1 MSTTK
6 KLLLKGPHFS
16 IWNQPQQVLHEIIWW
31 GVPTPKLMPF
41 SPDFTTGIHIFP
53 LQFSKP
59 SWFCRSS
66 SKPVMRAKFYCN
78 CSWKMSQSFRI
89 GTFGCPS
96 AALGL
101 CRKKIRKKI
110 HVVCHG
116 RMWKLNQNKK
126 NSFHCTCLIEIFST
140 PKYLYLW
147 PRGQLKHIQVCVLQE
162 FM

>member
-31 GVPTPKLMPF
+31 GIPTPKLMPF

-101 CRKKIRKKI
+101 CRKKLGKKS
-110 HVVCHG
+110 
-116 RMWKLNQNKK
+116 MWSVMIECGSSIKTKK
-126 NSFHCTCLIEIFST
+126 TWST
-140 PKYLYLW
+140 ALVLLKFFFNPYFCLW
-147 PRGQLKHIQVCVLQE
+147 PRGQLKLIQVYMLQE

>member
-101 CRKKIRKKI
+101 CRKKLGKKI

-116 RMWKLNQNKK
+116 RMWKLNQNEK
-126 NSFHCTCLIEIFST
+126 NSFHCTCLIEIFFN
-140 PKYLYLW
+140 PYLYLW

>member
-101 CRKKIRKKI
+101 CRKKLGKKS
-110 HVVCHG
+110 
-116 RMWKLNQNKK
+116 MWSVMVECGSSIKTKK
-126 NSFHCTCLIEIFST
+126 TRSTALVLLKFFST
-140 PKYLYLW
+140 PTYTYDPGDSWSIFKYVYYKNLC
-147 PRGQLKHIQVCVLQE
+147 R
-162 FM
+162 

>member
-1 MSTTK
+1 
-6 KLLLKGPHFS
+6 
-16 IWNQPQQVLHEIIWW
+16 
-31 GVPTPKLMPF
+31 MPF

-101 CRKKIRKKI
+101 CRKKLGKKSMWS
-110 HVVCHG
+110 VCYENVAAQS
-116 RMWKLNQNKK
+116 KQK
-126 NSFHCTCLIEIFST
+126 NTRSSALVLLKDFFQPLLILMTQGTVEAYSSMCIT
-140 PKYLYLW
+140 RIYVD
-147 PRGQLKHIQVCVLQE
+147 RQ
-162 FM
+162 